1 MDFELSPDQ
10 EALQEG
16 IRNLCQG
23 RFPMETVRGLADTPG
38 GVDRGL
44 WAELADTGV
53 FSLVLPE
60 PDGVG
65 LGWADAVLV
74 FEELGR
80 AVGPG
85 PLVAT
90 LLAAGTVPGAAT
102 GDVVVGLVERGD
114 GPVMIECLEALDV
127 LVVLDD
133 AGVWTVD
140 PGELDA
146 GPAGEPL
153 DPLTPVHRVASL
165 PQGDSVGDAE
175 AAGVWRARGA
185 ALTAA
190 LQLGL
195 AEAALDL
202 SVAYAKEREQF
213 GKPIGSFQAIKHL
226 CADMLTLV
234 EVARAAVYAAGVV
247 ADDPGIDDPAKMA
260 SVAKITADHAA
271 TRCGKHGIQVHGGMG
286 YTWEVDAHLLL
297 KRAWVLEQTFGDP
310 DHHALLM
317 AELVSPARPAR

>member
-1 MDFELSPDQ
+1 MDFELSTDQ
-10 EALQEG
+10 EALRDG

-23 RFPMETVRGLADTPG
+23 RFPMETVRGLGASG

-44 WAELADTGV
+44 WTELAETGV

-80 AVGPG
+80 AAVPG

-90 LLAAGTVPGAAT
+90 FLAAGSVDGAAT
-102 GDVVVGLVERGD
+102 GDVVVGLVERED
-114 GPVMIECLEALDV
+114 GPVIVESLEALDV

-133 AGVWTVD
+133 TGVRSVD
-140 PGELDA
+140 PTELDA
-146 GPAGEPL
+146 VSVGEPL

-165 PQGDSVGDAE
+165 PPGTPVGDAAT
-175 AAGVWRARGA
+175 AASWRVRGA

-195 AEAALDL
+195 AEAALDS

-247 ADDPGIDDPAKMA
+247 IDDPGIDDPARLA

-271 TRCGKHGIQVHGGMG
+271 TRCGKHCIQVHGGMG
-286 YTWEVDAHLLL
+286 YTWEVDAHLYL
-297 KRAWVLEQTFGDP
+297 KRAWLLEQAFGDP

-317 AELVSPARPAR
+317 AELL

>member
-1 MDFELSPDQ
+1 MDFELSTDQ

-23 RFPMETVRGLADTPG
+23 RFPMETVRGLARTG

-44 WAELADTGV
+44 WTELAETGV

-60 PDGVG
+60 PEGVG

-80 AVGPG
+80 AAVPG
-85 PLVAT
+85 PSVAT
-90 LLAAGTVPGAAT
+90 FLAAGTVEGAAT
-102 GDVVVGLVERGD
+102 GDTVVGLVDRED
-114 GPVMIECLEALDV
+114 GPVMVECFEALDV

-133 AGVWTVD
+133 AGVWSID
-140 PGELDA
+140 PAMLDA
-146 GPAGEPL
+146 VAAGEPL

-165 PQGDSVGDAE
+165 PQGQQIGDAE
-175 AAGVWRARGA
+175 AAASWRARGA
-185 ALTAA
+185 TLTAA

-195 AEAALDL
+195 AEAALDS

-213 GKPIGSFQAIKHL
+213 GKPIGSFQAVKHL

-247 ADDPGIDDPAKMA
+247 ADDPGIDDPVKLA

-271 TRCGKHGIQVHGGMG
+271 TLCGKHCIQVHGGMG
-286 YTWEVDAHLLL
+286 YTWEVDAHLYL
-297 KRAWVLEQTFGDP
+297 KRAWVLEQAFGDA

-317 AELVSPARPAR
+317 ADLL

>member
-1 MDFELSPDQ
+1 VDFELSTDQ

-16 IRNLCQG
+16 IRNLCRG
-23 RFPMETVRGLADTPG
+23 RFPMETVRGLARTD

-44 WAELADTGV
+44 WAELAETGV

-60 PDGVG
+60 PEGVG

-80 AVGPG
+80 AAVPG
-85 PLVAT
+85 PSVASF
-90 LLAAGTVPGAAT
+90 LAAGTVEGAAT
-102 GDVVVGLVERGD
+102 GDAVVGLVDRED
-114 GPVMIECLEALDV
+114 GPVMVECFEALDV

-133 AGVWTVD
+133 AGVWSID
-140 PGELDA
+140 PAMLDA
-146 GPAGEPL
+146 AATGEPL

-165 PQGDSVGDAE
+165 PQGQQIGDAE
-175 AAGVWRARGA
+175 AAASWRAHGA
-185 ALTAA
+185 TLTAA

-195 AEAALDL
+195 AEAALDS

-213 GKPIGSFQAIKHL
+213 GKPIGSFQAVKHL

-234 EVARAAVYAAGVV
+234 EVARAAVYAAGGV
-247 ADDPGIDDPAKMA
+247 ADDPGIDDPVKLA

-271 TRCGKHGIQVHGGMG
+271 TRCGKHCIQVHGGMG
-286 YTWEVDAHLLL
+286 YTWEVDAHLYL
-297 KRAWVLEQTFGDP
+297 KRAWVLEQAFGDP

-317 AELVSPARPAR
+317 ADLL

>member
-1 MDFELSPDQ
+1 MDFELSTDQ

-23 RFPMETVRGLADTPG
+23 RFPMETVRGLARTG

-44 WAELADTGV
+44 WTELAETGV

-60 PDGVG
+60 PEGVG

-80 AVGPG
+80 AAVPG
-85 PLVAT
+85 PSVAT
-90 LLAAGTVPGAAT
+90 FLAAGTVEGAAT
-102 GDVVVGLVERGD
+102 GDAVVGVVDRGE
-114 GPVMIECLEALDV
+114 GPVMVECFEALDV

-133 AGVWTVD
+133 AGVWSID

-146 GPAGEPL
+146 VDAGEPL

-165 PQGDSVGDAE
+165 PQGQQVGDAE
-175 AAGVWRARGA
+175 TAASWRARGA

-195 AEAALDL
+195 AEAALDS

-213 GKPIGSFQAIKHL
+213 GKPIGSFQAVKHL

-247 ADDPGIDDPAKMA
+247 TDDPGIDDPVKAA

-271 TRCGKHGIQVHGGMG
+271 TRCGKQCIQVHGGMG
-286 YTWEVDAHLLL
+286 YTWEVDAHLYL
-297 KRAWVLEQTFGDP
+297 KRAWVLEQAFGDP

-317 AELVSPARPAR
+317 AELL

>member
-1 MDFELSPDQ
+1 MDFELSTDQ
-10 EALQEG
+10 EALRDG

-23 RFPMETVRGLADTPG
+23 RFPMETVRGLAEAG

-44 WAELADTGV
+44 WSELAETGV

-74 FEELGR
+74 LEELGR
-80 AVGPG
+80 AAVPG
-85 PLVAT
+85 PLVPT
-90 LLAAGTVPGAAT
+90 LLAGGAIEGAAT
-102 GDVVVGLVERGD
+102 GDVIVGVVDREGGPAMVE
-114 GPVMIECLEALDV
+114 CFEALDV
-127 LVVLDD
+127 LIALDD
-133 AGVWTVD
+133 AGVWSID
-140 PGELDA
+140 PAELDA
-146 GPAGEPL
+146 VAAGEPL
-153 DPLTPVHRVASL
+153 APRTPVHRVASL
-165 PQGDSVGDAE
+165 PLGRRVGDAE
-175 AAGVWRARGA
+175 MAASWRARGA

-195 AEAALDL
+195 AESALEL

-247 ADDPGIDDPAKMA
+247 ADDPAIDDPARLA

-271 TRCGKHGIQVHGGMG
+271 TRCGKHCIQVHGGMG
-286 YTWEVDAHLLL
+286 YTWEVDAHLYL
-297 KRAWVLEQTFGDP
+297 KRAWVLEQAFGDP
-310 DHHALLM
+310 DHHALVM
-317 AELVSPARPAR
+317 ADLL

>member
-1 MDFELSPDQ
+1 VDFELSTDQ

-23 RFPMETVRGLADTPG
+23 RFPMDTVRGLAETG

-44 WAELADTGV
+44 WSELAQTGV

-80 AVGPG
+80 AAVPG
-85 PLVAT
+85 PLVASF
-90 LLAAGTVPGAAT
+90 LAAGTVDGAAT
-102 GDVVVGLVERGD
+102 GEAVVGLVERGD
-114 GPVMIECLEALDV
+114 GPVMIESFDQLDV
-127 LVVLDD
+127 LCVLDD
-133 AGVWTVD
+133 AGIWTVD
-140 PGELDA
+140 PA
-146 GPAGEPL
+146 GVSCDSTGEPL
-153 DPLTPVHRVASL
+153 DPLTPVHLAASL
-165 PQGDSVGDAE
+165 PQGEQIGDAG
-175 AAGVWRARGA
+175 AAAAWRTRGA
-185 ALTAA
+185 MLSAA

-195 AEAALDL
+195 AEAALD
-202 SVAYAKEREQF
+202 SAVAYAKEREQF
-213 GKPIGSFQAIKHL
+213 GKPIGSFQAVKHL

-247 ADDPGIDDPAKMA
+247 SDDPEIDDPAKLA

-271 TRCGKHGIQVHGGMG
+271 IQCGKNCIQVHGGMG
-286 YTWEVDAHLLL
+286 YTWEVDAHLYL
-297 KRAWVLEQTFGDP
+297 KRAWVLEQAFGDS

-317 AELVSPARPAR
+317 ADLL

>member
-1 MDFELSPDQ
+1 MDFELSTDQ

-23 RFPMETVRGLADTPG
+23 RFPMDTVRGLAETG

-44 WAELADTGV
+44 WSVLAETGV

-80 AVGPG
+80 AAVPG

-90 LLAAGTVPGAAT
+90 FLAAGTVDGAAT
-102 GDVVVGLVERGD
+102 GETVVGSVERGD
-114 GPVMIECLEALDV
+114 GPVMIESFDQLDV
-127 LVVLDD
+127 LCVLDD
-133 AGVWTVD
+133 AGVWRVD
-140 PGELDA
+140 PAEVSCT
-146 GPAGEPL
+146 PTGEPL
-153 DPLTPVHRVASL
+153 DPLTPVHLAGSL
-165 PQGDSVGDAE
+165 PQGERIGE
-175 AAGVWRARGA
+175 ADTATAWRNRGA
-185 ALTAA
+185 MLSAA

-195 AEAALDL
+195 AEAALD
-202 SVAYAKEREQF
+202 SAVAYAKEREQF
-213 GKPIGSFQAIKHL
+213 GKPIGSFQAVKHM

-247 ADDPGIDDPAKMA
+247 TDDPEIDDPAKMA

-271 TRCGKHGIQVHGGMG
+271 TQCGKHCIQVHGGMG
-286 YTWEVDAHLLL
+286 YTWEVDAHLYL
-297 KRAWVLEQTFGDP
+297 KRAWVLEQAFGDS

-317 AELVSPARPAR
+317 ADRL